1 METFL
6 TLIAKK
12 EVYGL
17 LIIVAVS
24 IIAYKLFIKIIEKI
38 INRTKNA
45 FEKKKRTTV
54 FRLFRNIVKY
64 AIYALAIIF
73 VLDLYG
79 VNVTSLVA
87 SLGVLSAVSALALQ
101 DTIKDVISGSSIIM
115 DNYYVVGDYV
125 KYGDFLGIVTELG
138 LRTTKIMNFNGEV
151 LTIANRN
158 INEITNLS
166 QKQASVLIEVPTAYE
181 EKCEKVDK
189 VFKEIIEEI
198 KTWPTMD
205 EEKTYYLGIEK
216 FSDSSIVYAMR
227 FYCSPAKKW
236 EYEREILRLVKIKY
250 EEHKIKI
257 PYNQVEVHNGK

>member
-24 IIAYKLFIKIIEKI
+24 IIAYKLFIKIIERI

-181 EKCEKVDK
+181 EK
-189 VFKEIIEEI
+189 
-198 KTWPTMD
+198 
-205 EEKTYYLGIEK
+205 TYYLGIEK